1 LIGVVAP
8 GILRESGRRF
18 KEFEELGEF
27 KESWSGERW
36 SVAHRRR
43 EALKRI

>member
-8 GILRESGRRF
+8 RILRESGRGF
-18 KEFEELGEF
+18 KEFEEFEEF
-27 KESWSGERW
+27 KEFKEWW
-36 SVAHRRR
+36 SVAHPRR

>member
-1 LIGVVAP
+1 VVAP

-27 KESWSGERW
+27 KEWWSRGAVKRWSGGAW
-36 SVAHRRR
+36 PIGGA
-43 EALKRI
+43 KR